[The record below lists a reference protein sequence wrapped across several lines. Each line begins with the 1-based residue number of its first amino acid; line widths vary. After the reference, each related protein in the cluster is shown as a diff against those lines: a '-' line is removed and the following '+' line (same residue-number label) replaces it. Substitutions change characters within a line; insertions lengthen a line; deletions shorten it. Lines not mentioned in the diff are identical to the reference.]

1 LPSRPDAATFRGVR
15 LPMCV
20 LLFSIAMPRPS
31 AAQDDVLAGYQRFNR
46 GDIQGARREFGALL
60 EASPGRL
67 AARFGLLE
75 IVEHQIGVDPAL
87 EPEFEKQI
95 DAFIADAEARYY
107 RSDKDEEA
115 LFYLANA
122 YLLRA
127 SYRLDHDKGTWAAA
141 RDGARSKRYIDAYVK
156 RRPEHGDA
164 YFALG
169 TYNYYV
175 EIAPTFIKLIRPLLF
190 LPSGDRPGGLKQL
203 ERAYTQGSLFA
214 FRAGQRLME
223 IYGTFEGR
231 PADGIRVGEQL
242 AAKYPENPDVRFDLA
257 ELYGGPAVG
266 DYAKAAAQYEAVTAA
281 ESRRPQKRAAFYRAQ
296 IGLASTFQER
306 WRFEDAI
313 GVLGGTIALNP
324 SDPDWVMP
332 VFLQRRANYRAL
344 AGDPGAAE
352 DVKRVLADPKWTAQH
367 KSADGLLKW
376 MTARSANGEAAIY
389 ASLVRGNRLAVEKR
403 WEDAAAAYET
413 VRRQHPA
420 DPQVRYRL
428 AALRFARGDAIGAAA
443 DASPLAADRAAPTWI
458 RAQSLLIVAQ
468 SQDLAGQRD
477 EAKKTYQRIVDDF
490 EHESAAWRARVGLLT
505 PYRRP

>member
-1 LPSRPDAATFRGVR
+1 
-15 LPMCV
+15 
-20 LLFSIAMPRPS
+20 LLLSIVVPRAS
-31 AAQDDVLAGYQRFNR
+31 AAQGDVLSGYQRLDQ
-46 GDIQGARREFGALL
+46 GDIQGARREFDALL
-60 EASPGRL
+60 EATPGRL

-75 IVEHQIGVDPAL
+75 VLAHQLDLNHAL

-95 DAFIADAEARYY
+95 DAFIADADARYS
-107 RSDKDEEA
+107 RSDQDEEA

-127 SYRLDHDKGTWAAA
+127 SYRLDHDKGTWGAA

-169 TYNYYV
+169 TYDYYV

-203 ERAYTQGSLFA
+203 ERAYSQGSLFA
-214 FRAGQRLME
+214 FQAGLRLME

-231 PADGIRVGEQL
+231 PADAIRVGEQL
-242 AAKYPENPDVRFDLA
+242 AAKYPDNPEVRFQLA
-257 ELYGGPAVG
+257 ELYGGPAVE
-266 DYAKAAAQYEAVTAA
+266 DHAKAAAQYEAVTAS
-281 ESRRPQKRAAFYRAQ
+281 ESRRPQRRAAFYRAQ
-296 IGLASTFQER
+296 LGLAWTFQER
-306 WRFEDAI
+306 WRFEEAI
-313 GVLGGTIALNP
+313 DVLGRTIAASP
-324 SDPDWVMP
+324 SDPDWVLP

-344 AGDPGAAE
+344 AGDPAAAD
-352 DVKRVLADPKWTAQH
+352 DVRRVLAEPKWTAQH

-376 MTARSANGEAAIY
+376 MTARSASGEAAIY
-389 ASLVRGNRLAVEKR
+389 ASLVRGNRLAAEKR
-403 WEDAAAAYET
+403 WDEAAAAYEV
-413 VRRQHPA
+413 VRRRYPA

-428 AALRFARGDAIGAAA
+428 AVLLFARGDASAAA
-443 DASPLAADRAAPTWI
+443 AAASPLAAERAVPTWI

-468 SQDLAGQRD
+468 SQDLAGQR
-477 EAKKTYQRIVDDF
+477 EQAKETYQRIVDDY